1 MDTMDIVSG
10 GGVAA
15 IVIAIT
21 QVIKP
26 VIPAKYRP
34 LCALVLGV
42 IIGGGLSM
50 AQGDTWG
57 IAAMKGVVM
66 GLVASGTYDQK
77 ALLTA
82 SK

>member
-1 MDTMDIVSG
+1 MDTSDLVEG

-26 VIPAKYRP
+26 AIANRYRP
-34 LCALVLGV
+34 LVALLLGV
-42 IIGGGLSM
+42 LIGGGLTI
-50 AQGDTWG
+50 AQGEPWTV
-57 IAAMKGVVM
+57 ALMKGVVM

-77 ALLTA
+77 AIVA
-82 SK
+82 S

>member
-1 MDTMDIVSG
+1 MDTGDLVTG

-26 VIPAKYRP
+26 AIPAKFRP
-34 LCALVLGV
+34 LCALLLGV
-42 IIGGGLSM
+42 LIGGGFTLG
-50 AQGDTWG
+50 QGEPWPS
-57 IAAMKGVVM
+57 ALMKGVVM

-77 ALLTA
+77 AIIT
-82 SK
+82 K